1 MKTKIL
7 ILSLTA
13 LFFMSCNG
21 QTKSSFDPSI
31 LGASPELTIETTKG
45 NITIKLYEE
54 TPLHRDNFLQLAST
68 GYYDGVI
75 FHRVIAGFMIQTG
88 DPDSKNPEPGK
99 MYGSGGPEERIPA
112 EFLADKIHKK
122 GALAAARDGNP
133 AKASSG
139 SQFYIVQGNVY
150 ETSQVDQI
158 QDMRKQGK
166 LQDAFN
172 IFIENPAN
180 ANYLEQLQTAQMN
193 NDQAAYM
200 NVIAEIEPKL
210 NDILDLDDSWK
221 LTPEQIEAYTTIGGT
236 PHLDNNYTVFGEVIE
251 GLEIVDAIA
260 ATQTDGNDRPV
271 VDVLIKRI
279 YPAKKK

>member
-13 LFFMSCNG
+13 LLFMSCNA
-21 QTKSSFDPSI
+21 QKKSSFDPSQ

-45 NITIKLYEE
+45 NITIRLYEE
-54 TPLHRDNFLQLAST
+54 TPLHRDNFLKLAST

-75 FHRVIAGFMIQTG
+75 FHRVISNFMIQTG
-88 DPDSKNPEPGK
+88 DPDSKNPQPGK

-112 EFLADKIHKK
+112 EFVADKFHKK

-139 SQFYIVQGNVY
+139 SQFYIVQGQVY
-150 ETSQVDQI
+150 NASQADQL

-166 LQDAFN
+166 MQDAFN
-172 IFIENPAN
+172 VFIENPEN
-180 ANYLEQLQTAQMN
+180 AGYLQRIQTAQQN

-200 NVIAEIEPKL
+200 SVIAEIEPKL
-210 NDILDLDDSWK
+210 NEILDQDDSWK
-221 LTPEQIEAYTTIGGT
+221 LAPEQIETYTTIGGT

-251 GLEIVDAIA
+251 GLEIVDKIA
-260 ATQTDGNDRPV
+260 AMQTGDNDRPV
-271 VDVLIKRI
+271 EDIFIVWI